1 MPSLTLKDIP
11 RRLHQQLKERATR
24 NRRSLSQEAL
34 ACLEQIV
41 ATEPV
46 DTASVL
52 RKARAGRA
60 ALKPIRQRDL
70 DAWLRE
76 GRP

>member
-1 MPSLTLKDIP
+1 MASLTLKDIP
-11 RRLHQQLKERATR
+11 RRLHQQLKERAAR
-24 NRRSLSQEAL
+24 HRRSLSQEAL

-41 ATEPV
+41 AAEPV
-46 DTASVL
+46 NAAAVL
-52 RKARAGRA
+52 RKARAERA
-60 ALKPIRQRDL
+60 NVKPIRQRDL